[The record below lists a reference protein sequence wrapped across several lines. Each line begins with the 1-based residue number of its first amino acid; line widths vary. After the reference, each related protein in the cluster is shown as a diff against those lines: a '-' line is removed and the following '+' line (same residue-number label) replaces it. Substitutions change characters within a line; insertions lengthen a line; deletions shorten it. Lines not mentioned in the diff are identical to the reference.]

1 MGFCEDLLEVIL
13 VLVVFRAGSTQTNIA
28 RGFRSRA
35 KVLGGVIMLT
45 SFIFRVLILIF
56 VYAYPA
62 YECYK
67 TLELNKQEIE
77 QLCFWCQYWI
87 LFGLLR
93 ELGVFADILF
103 SWLPFYYGA
112 KLGAFLYL
120 WHPRTKGA
128 TFVYETFLVP
138 FIAEHEF
145 EIDPSLFEFRARAA
159 DWGLIAWQMAVSYL
173 QTSVPEMKK
182 YAISLMPTMNSIE
195 GEKNYIYFFFTSIY
209 VVNDEPHRRG
219 TTSNASALSNMTLEE
234 CQSLCWMNCSCV
246 AFSMIRDNMCLSW
259 PADLMDIRVFAQ
271 GGNDLYVRL
280 AASELDS
287 IRSSGKQKSLVIK
300 VTVPVLSFLLLLC
313 VGSFL
318 WLERRSKLVKPDIV
332 DPSTPKETELD
343 LPLYSMVSI
352 RAATNEFSRDN
363 IVGMGGFGFI
373 YKGKLADGQEVAVKR
388 LSKASEQGTDEFKS
402 EVSIIAKLQHRN
414 LVRLLGYC
422 IEDEERILIYEY
434 MTNKSLDT
442 FIFGHVQS
450 VQSSQRS

>member
-1 MGFCEDLLEVIL
+1 
-13 VLVVFRAGSTQTNIA
+13 
-28 RGFRSRA
+28 
-35 KVLGGVIMLT
+35 MLT

-62 YECYK
+62 SECYK

-77 QLCFWCQYWI
+77 QLRFWCQYWI

-103 SWLPFYYGA
+103 SWLPFYYRA

-128 TFVYETFLVP
+128 TFVYETFLAP
-138 FIAEHEF
+138 FIAEHES

-195 GEKNYIYFFFTSIY
+195 RYIAQQ
-209 VVNDEPHRRG
+209 G

-234 CQSLCWMNCSCV
+234 CQSLCWTNCSCV

-271 GGNDLYVRL
+271 GSNDLYVRL
-280 AASELDS
+280 AASELELKSTSCADS

-313 VGSFL
+313 
-318 WLERRSKLVKPDIV
+318 
-332 DPSTPKETELD
+332 
-343 LPLYSMVSI
+343 
-352 RAATNEFSRDN
+352 
-363 IVGMGGFGFI
+363 
-373 YKGKLADGQEVAVKR
+373 KLADGQEVAVKS
-388 LSKASEQGTDEFKS
+388 LSKASEQGTDEFKT

-442 FIFGHVQS
+442 FIFG
-450 VQSSQRS
+450 

>member
-1 MGFCEDLLEVIL
+1 MVTILLWSKAWRLPVFVASPDKMGNLSWIYPVIL
-13 VLVVFRAGSTQTNIA
+13 
-28 RGFRSRA
+28 
-35 KVLGGVIMLT
+35 
-45 SFIFRVLILIF
+45 
-56 VYAYPA
+56 
-62 YECYK
+62 
-67 TLELNKQEIE
+67 
-77 QLCFWCQYWI
+77 
-87 LFGLLR
+87 
-93 ELGVFADILF
+93 
-103 SWLPFYYGA
+103 
-112 KLGAFLYL
+112 
-120 WHPRTKGA
+120 KGA
-128 TFVYETFLVP
+128 TFVYETFLAP
-138 FIAEHEF
+138 FIAEHESK
-145 EIDPSLFEFRARAA
+145 IDPSLFEFRARAA
-159 DWGLIAWQMAVSYL
+159 DWGLIAWQMVVSYL

-195 GEKNYIYFFFTSIY
+195 RYIAQQ
-209 VVNDEPHRRG
+209 G

-234 CQSLCWMNCSCV
+234 CQSLCWTNCSCV
-246 AFSMIRDNMCLSW
+246 AFSMIRDMCLSW

-280 AASELDS
+280 AASELELKSTSCADS

-300 VTVPVLSFLLLLC
+300 VSVLVLSFLLLLC

-373 YKGKLADGQEVAVKR
+373 YKVKMGKLADGQEVAVKR
-388 LSKASEQGTDEFKS
+388 LSKASEQGTDEFKT

-422 IEDEERILIYEY
+422 IEDEERILIYEF

-442 FIFGHVQS
+442 FIFG
-450 VQSSQRS
+450 